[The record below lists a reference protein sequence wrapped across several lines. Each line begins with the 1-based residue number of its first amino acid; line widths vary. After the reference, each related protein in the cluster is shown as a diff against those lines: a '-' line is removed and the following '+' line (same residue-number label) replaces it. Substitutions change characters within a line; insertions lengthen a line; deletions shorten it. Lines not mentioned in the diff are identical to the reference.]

1 MSSIG
6 SAGCYRWRRENRDR
20 RRNVVASISREAF
33 IVTVNELSGRVKH
46 VGNEVRIL
54 KNGSLLT
61 DEFSILDGEF
71 VNFLAGDEVE
81 LQMRECWLAAS
92 EV

>member
-1 MSSIG
+1 MNGIG
-6 SAGCYRWRRENRDR
+6 SAGCYSWRRENRDR

-33 IVTVNELSGRVKH
+33 IVTVDELSGRVKH

-61 DEFSILDGEF
+61 NEFSILDGEF
-71 VNFLAGDEVE
+71 VDLLAGDEVE
-81 LQMRECWLAAS
+81 L
-92 EV
+92 